1 MTKRI
6 CERCERHPCKCKCP
20 QCKGPLPESS
30 TRRYIY
36 CSSKCRQAAHRK
48 RLASKNV
55 ASLTQSLTNE
65 RNTPAIY
72 IEAARRVL
80 RGFDLDPASTE
91 DAYAVIQAGRYF
103 TEHDVSLSHPW
114 NSRIS
119 LNPAYY

>member
-55 ASLTQSLTNE
+55 AALTQSLTNE
-65 RNTPAIY
+65 WYTPAIY
-72 IEAARRVL
+72 IQAARRVL
-80 RGFDLDPASTE
+80 GGFHLDPASTE
-91 DAYAVIQAGRYF
+91 DANPVIPAPRYV
-103 TEHDVSLSHPW
+103 TDATAPLTHP
-114 NSRIS
+114 
-119 LNPAYY
+119 